1 MSKVILA
8 LASVGGHNV
17 QLRKLISNLN
27 LPEYE
32 IIYINASPDAS
43 FDDKKN
49 ISDCSYIIQD
59 VSRDNVYLSLKTI
72 FQIFK
77 IINHT
82 KPSFLI
88 TTGALPG
95 LISVLVGRAFGVNT
109 IWVDSIANSKKLSFS
124 GKYASYFSNIT
135 ITQWPELASDNVQ
148 YHGNI
153 LE

>member
-17 QLRKLISNLN
+17 QLRKLMNKLN
-27 LPEYE
+27 LLEYE
-32 IIYINASPDAS
+32 IVYINASPDPS
-43 FDDKKN
+43 FDDIKN
-49 ISDCSYIIQD
+49 INECSYIIQD
-59 VSRDNVYLSLKTI
+59 VSRDDIYLCFKTI
-72 FQIFK
+72 FQIVK
-77 IINHT
+77 IINDT

-124 GKYASYFSNIT
+124 GKYASYFSNLT
-135 ITQWPELASDNVQ
+135 ITQWPELASDDVQ